1 MRLLGYVC
9 LAGMISASWGAR
21 LARAAG
27 DQAIGVVVSSQN
39 GNLDGT
45 VAVAGS
51 DFYGG
56 EEFVTY
62 AQGAMQLRVHH
73 CRIDLG
79 ENTDARFLPGE
90 TPDHLLVI
98 QGSARYSC
106 PKGALLLIDT
116 PVGTVHG
123 IEGQPASGMIV
134 ITDAHD
140 LVISAYDQ
148 GLVLDNEGELHGID
162 AGQTYRVAVE
172 EEADADPASAYPPQV
187 QRKRRRRKIAMWLI
201 GGGVMAFAVTD
212 VIEQM
217 DESPYTPTNTH

>member
-1 MRLLGYVC
+1 MRLLGYFCLTAMVC
-9 LAGMISASWGAR
+9 VGSAAR
-21 LARAAG
+21 LAQAAG
-27 DQAIGVVVSSQN
+27 DQPIGVVVNSQN

-45 VAVAGS
+45 AAVAGS

-62 AQGAMQLRVHH
+62 AQGSMQLRVHH

-79 ENTDARFLPGE
+79 ENTDARFLPDE

-106 PKGALLLIDT
+106 PAGAFLLIDT
-116 PVGTVHG
+116 PAGIVHG
-123 IEGQPASGMIV
+123 VEGQPASAMIV
-134 ITDAHD
+134 ITDPRN

-148 GLVLDNEGELHGID
+148 GLVLDNDGELHGIN

-172 EEADADPASAYPPQV
+172 EEADASPASGYPPQV

-201 GGGVMAFAVTD
+201 GGSVTAFAVTD

-217 DESPYTPTNTH
+217 DESPYKPTNTH